1 VGDGLDLC
9 PAFEKHVW
17 EIAQRRPL
25 TCCANSSFHQNSIA
39 HCQRIIFPT
48 CFRRDGHFLRSDS
61 RLVDLLHALII
72 PHVLM
77 TCRFRIRTRNLRHAQ
92 HSGRCTRYTPPTL
105 RSTIAALSC
114 SARAT
119 HLPPSPGNRSTF
131 QRPKY
136 LGATS
141 DGRAISKPTVLIPI
155 AAMQGRDPM
164 PHNSEM

>member
-119 HLPPSPGNRSTF
+119 HLPPSPRQSTNVPET
-131 QRPKY
+131 QVSRRHV
-136 LGATS
+136 
-141 DGRAISKPTVLIPI
+141 GRT
-155 AAMQGRDPM
+155 G
-164 PHNSEM
+164 H

>member
-1 VGDGLDLC
+1 MDDGLDLC

-25 TCCANSSFHQNSIA
+25 TCCANASFHQNSIA

-48 CFRRDGHFLRSDS
+48 CFRRDGHFLGSDS

-77 TCRFRIRTRNLRHAQ
+77 TCRFRLRTRNLRHAQ

-114 SARAT
+114 SARDSFSSLAKAIDQ
-119 HLPPSPGNRSTF
+119 RS
-131 QRPKY
+131 
-136 LGATS
+136 
-141 DGRAISKPTVLIPI
+141 
-155 AAMQGRDPM
+155 RDPSISA
-164 PHNSEM
+164 PRRTDGPLANQPS